1 MKTKLLHP
9 IARLLLAILMC
20 LPICGSHAFA
30 QEAESYAVFDEAT
43 NTLTFKH
50 DTNKPTGA
58 FALNEGDNA
67 PGWYKSNGYVSNAN
81 TIEKVVFDASF
92 ANARPTSCCKWFFG
106 CTDLTTIEGIE
117 YLNTENVTEMSGMFC
132 GCKALTMLDVSKFDT
147 KNVQS
152 MSSMFWGCHALTTLD
167 ISNFD
172 TQNVTEMSGMFDG
185 CSALTTIYA
194 SDKFVTTACKYDY
207 NMFKGCTNLV
217 GAVPYDEYKIGKE
230 MANYTTGYFTDI
242 ASKIA
247 ESYAVFDKAT
257 NTLTFKHDT
266 KKPDGAFALN
276 EGDNAPGWYKSND
289 DGSNANIIKKV
300 VFDAS
305 FANARPTNCHLW
317 FYGCKNLT
325 TIEGIEYLNTEN
337 VTSMSLM
344 FSGCSALTT
353 LNLSNFDTQSVTN
366 MTGMFSDCRALTTLD
381 VSNFNTQ
388 NVTDMSFMFFNCS
401 AITTL
406 DIAKFDT
413 KNVTDMSFMFCSD
426 PALTTIYASDKF
438 VTTACKE
445 DRNMFTS
452 CDNLVGAVPYDE
464 NKVGKEMANYT
475 TGYFTDI
482 ASKVAESYAVFDEA
496 TNTLTF
502 KHDTQKPYGA
512 FALNEVENAP
522 GWYKPNDDG
531 SNANIIK
538 KVVFDAS
545 FANARPTSCCE
556 WFNGCTDLTTIEG
569 IEYLNTENV
578 TDMSGM
584 FWGCA
589 ALTTLDVSHF
599 DTQNVTNMSY
609 MFSDCSALTTL
620 DVSNFNTQNVTN
632 MYYMF
637 SNCSALTTLDVSNF
651 NTQNVTDMSGMF
663 SDCRAL
669 TTLDV
674 SNFNTQNVTDMSYM
688 FFNCSAITTL
698 DIANFD
704 TKNVTDMSYMF
715 YNCSALK
722 TLDVSNFDTQN
733 VTDMSWMFY
742 NNSALTT
749 IYASDKFV
757 TTACKEDRNMF
768 TSCDNLVGAV
778 TYNENKVGKEMANYT
793 TGYFTDKASKVAESY
808 AVFDEATNT
817 LTFKHDTKKP
827 YGAFALNE
835 GKNAPGWYKPDG
847 NRDNANIIKK
857 VVFDASFANARP
869 TSCYEWFYRC
879 GYLTDIEG
887 IEYLNTENVT
897 NMSEMFSNCWA
908 LTTLDLSNFD
918 TKNVTN
924 MSYMFSNCFALTTLN
939 VSNFDTQNVTD
950 MSNMFGSCYEL
961 TTLDVS
967 NFDTQNVTNMGGMF
981 RGCGALKT
989 LDVSHF
995 DTQNVTNM
1003 SEMFM
1008 GCSALTTLDISSFD
1022 TKNVTDMSNMFWGC
1036 AALTTLDV
1044 SNFDT
1049 QNVTNMSWMFSYDT
1063 ALTTIYA
1070 SDKFVTTACKEDR
1083 NMFTSC
1089 DNLVGAVP
1097 YNENKVGKEMANYTT
1112 GYFTDKA
1119 ATGIDAPTVSDDTA
1133 AEYYDLQ
1140 GRRLNAPQKGV
1151 NIVKRGKKT
1160 TKMLVK

>member
-58 FALNEGDNA
+58 FALNEGYNA

-217 GAVPYDEYKIGKE
+217 GAVPYDEYNIGKE

-247 ESYAVFDKAT
+247 ESYAVFNEAT

-266 KKPDGAFALN
+266 NKPAGAFALN
-276 EGDNAPGWYKSND
+276 EDGKLPGWYKGNFNED
-289 DGSNANIIKKV
+289 NQNIIKKV

-305 FANARPTNCHLW
+305 FANARPTSCNEW
-317 FYGCKNLT
+317 FYGCTDLT

-337 VTSMSLM
+337 VTSMFLM
-344 FSGCSALTT
+344 FNGCSSLTT
-353 LNLSNFDTQSVTN
+353 LNLSNFDTQNVTN
-366 MTGMFSDCRALTTLD
+366 MSHMFYDCSALTTLD
-381 VSNFNTQ
+381 VSNFDTQNVTDMSGMFSNCSALTTLDVSKFNTQNVTNLSCMFSGCRTLTTLNVSNFDTKNVMIMNNMFDGCYTLTTLDVSNFDTKNVTNMYAMFSGCDYLETLDLSNFNTQ
-388 NVTDMSFMFFNCS
+388 NVTDMRWMFSNCRVLKTLDLSSFNTQNVTSMNNMFEGCDGF
-401 AITTL
+401 TTL
-406 DIAKFDT
+406 DVSNFDT
-413 KNVTDMSFMFCSD
+413 KNVTDMSWMFYGCKT
-426 PALTTIYASDKF
+426 LTTIYASDKF
-438 VTTACKE
+438 VTTACEK
-445 DRNMFTS
+445 DKNMFAYCT
-452 CDNLVGAVPYDE
+452 NLVGAVPYDE

-502 KHDTQKPYGA
+502 KHDTQKPDGA
-512 FALNEVENAP
+512 FALNEIENAP

-578 TDMSGM
+578 KDMSGM
-584 FWGCA
+584 FWGCR

-599 DTQNVTNMSY
+599 NTQNVTNMSY
-609 MFSDCSALTTL
+609 MLSDCSALTTL
-620 DVSNFNTQNVTN
+620 DVSHLDTQNVTN

-637 SNCSALTTLDVSNF
+637 SGCSALTTLDVSNF

-663 SDCRAL
+663 SDCSAL

-674 SNFNTQNVTDMSYM
+674 SNLNTQNVTDMSYM
-688 FFNCSAITTL
+688 FFYCSAITTL

-715 YNCSALK
+715 NDCSALK
-722 TLDVSNFDTQN
+722 TLDVSNFDT
-733 VTDMSWMFY
+733 
-742 NNSALTT
+742 TT
-749 IYASDKFV
+749 VRIKSR
-757 TTACKEDRNMF
+757 TCSL
-768 TSCDNLVGAV
+768 SC
-778 TYNENKVGKEMANYT
+778 
-793 TGYFTDKASKVAESY
+793 
-808 AVFDEATNT
+808 
-817 LTFKHDTKKP
+817 
-827 YGAFALNE
+827 
-835 GKNAPGWYKPDG
+835 
-847 NRDNANIIKK
+847 
-857 VVFDASFANARP
+857 
-869 TSCYEWFYRC
+869 
-879 GYLTDIEG
+879 
-887 IEYLNTENVT
+887 
-897 NMSEMFSNCWA
+897 
-908 LTTLDLSNFD
+908 
-918 TKNVTN
+918 
-924 MSYMFSNCFALTTLN
+924 
-939 VSNFDTQNVTD
+939 
-950 MSNMFGSCYEL
+950 
-961 TTLDVS
+961 
-967 NFDTQNVTNMGGMF
+967 
-981 RGCGALKT
+981 
-989 LDVSHF
+989 
-995 DTQNVTNM
+995 
-1003 SEMFM
+1003 
-1008 GCSALTTLDISSFD
+1008 
-1022 TKNVTDMSNMFWGC
+1022 
-1036 AALTTLDV
+1036 
-1044 SNFDT
+1044 
-1049 QNVTNMSWMFSYDT
+1049 
-1063 ALTTIYA
+1063 
-1070 SDKFVTTACKEDR
+1070 
-1083 NMFTSC
+1083 
-1089 DNLVGAVP
+1089 
-1097 YNENKVGKEMANYTT
+1097 
-1112 GYFTDKA
+1112 
-1119 ATGIDAPTVSDDTA
+1119 
-1133 AEYYDLQ
+1133 
-1140 GRRLNAPQKGV
+1140 
-1151 NIVKRGKKT
+1151 
-1160 TKMLVK
+1160 

>member
-30 QEAESYAVFDEAT
+30 QEAESYAVFDKAT
-43 NTLTFKH
+43 NTLTFKR
-50 DTNKPTGA
+50 DTNKPAGA

-67 PGWYKSNGYVSNAN
+67 PGWYKPNADGDN
-81 TIEKVVFDASF
+81 TNIIKKVVFDASF
-92 ANARPTSCCKWFFG
+92 ANARPTSCREWFNG

-247 ESYAVFDKAT
+247 ESYAVFDEAT
-257 NTLTFKHDT
+257 NTLTFKRDT
-266 KKPDGAFALN
+266 NKPAGAFALN
-276 EGDNAPGWYKSND
+276 EGDNAPGWYKPNA
-289 DGSNANIIKKV
+289 DG
-300 VFDAS
+300 D
-305 FANARPTNCHLW
+305 
-317 FYGCKNLT
+317 
-325 TIEGIEYLNTEN
+325 NT
-337 VTSMSLM
+337 
-344 FSGCSALTT
+344 
-353 LNLSNFDTQSVTN
+353 
-366 MTGMFSDCRALTTLD
+366 
-381 VSNFNTQ
+381 
-388 NVTDMSFMFFNCS
+388 
-401 AITTL
+401 
-406 DIAKFDT
+406 
-413 KNVTDMSFMFCSD
+413 
-426 PALTTIYASDKF
+426 
-438 VTTACKE
+438 
-445 DRNMFTS
+445 
-452 CDNLVGAVPYDE
+452 
-464 NKVGKEMANYT
+464 
-475 TGYFTDI
+475 
-482 ASKVAESYAVFDEA
+482 
-496 TNTLTF
+496 
-502 KHDTQKPYGA
+502 
-512 FALNEVENAP
+512 
-522 GWYKPNDDG
+522 
-531 SNANIIK
+531 NIIK

-545 FANARPTSCCE
+545 FANARPTSCRE

-599 DTQNVTNMSY
+599 DTQNVTNMYY

-620 DVSNFNTQNVTN
+620 DVSNFNTQNVTY
-632 MYYMF
+632 MSGMF
-637 SNCSALTTLDVSNF
+637 SDCRALTTLNVSNFNTQNVTDMSGMFYDCSALTTLDVSNF
-651 NTQNVTDMSGMF
+651 NTQNVTNMY
-663 SDCRAL
+663 
-669 TTLDV
+669 
-674 SNFNTQNVTDMSYM
+674 YM

-722 TLDVSNFDTQN
+722 TLDVSNFDTKN
-733 VTDMSWMFY
+733 VTDMNYMFSGCKALTTLDVSNFDTQNVTSMSNMFNNCSALTTLDVSNFDTKNVTNMGWMFC
-742 NNSALTT
+742 NNYALTT

-757 TTACKEDRNMF
+757 TTACEEDENMF
-768 TSCDNLVGAV
+768 AECVNLVGAV
-778 TYNENKVGKEMANYT
+778 PYDENKVGKEMANYT
-793 TGYFTDKASKVAESY
+793 NGYFTDIASKVVESY

-827 YGAFALNE
+827 DGAFALNE
-835 GKNAPGWYKPDG
+835 GENLPGWYKFDD
-847 NRDNANIIKK
+847 NNHSHNANIIKK
-857 VVFDASFANARP
+857 VIFYASFANARP
-869 TSCYEWFYRC
+869 TSCYNWFYGC
-879 GYLTDIEG
+879 TDLTTIEG

-897 NMSEMFSNCWA
+897 NMSWMFSECSA
-908 LTTLDLSNFD
+908 
-918 TKNVTN
+918 
-924 MSYMFSNCFALTTLN
+924 
-939 VSNFDTQNVTD
+939 
-950 MSNMFGSCYEL
+950 L

-967 NFDTQNVTNMGGMF
+967 NFDTKNVMEMSYMF
-981 RGCGALKT
+981 GSCTKLKT
-989 LDVSHF
+989 LDVSSF
-995 DTQNVTNM
+995 NTQNVTDMNW
-1003 SEMFM
+1003 MFSY
-1008 GCSALTTLDISSFD
+1008 CSALTTLDLSDFD
-1022 TKNVTDMSNMFWGC
+1022 TKNVTDMNGMFSNCSALTTLDLSSFETQNVTDMSRMFKDC
-1036 AALTTLDV
+1036 SALTTLDV

-1049 QNVTNMSWMFSYDT
+1049 QNVTDMSRMFKGCRALTTLDLSSFETQNVTDMSRMFKSCS

-1070 SDKFVTTACKEDR
+1070 SDKFVTTACEEDE
-1083 NMFTSC
+1083 NMFAEC
-1089 DNLVGAVP
+1089 ANLVGAIP
-1097 YNENKVGKEMANYTT
+1097 YDENKVGKEMANYTT

-1133 AEYYDLQ
+1133 TEYYDLQ

>member
-247 ESYAVFDKAT
+247 ESYVVFDEAT

-266 KKPDGAFALN
+266 NKPDGAFALN
-276 EGDNAPGWYKSND
+276 EGENLPNWYRTDFYGNNSL
-289 DGSNANIIKKV
+289 SIKKV

-305 FANARPTNCHLW
+305 FANARPTSCYRWFFNCK
-317 FYGCKNLT
+317 YLT

-337 VTSMSLM
+337 VTNMSGMFWGCAALTTLDVSHFDTQNVTDMSYM
-344 FSGCSALTT
+344 FSSCSALTT
-353 LNLSNFDTQSVTN
+353 LDVSKFDTKNVTDMNYMFYQCSVLTTLDVSNFDTKNVTD
-366 MTGMFSDCRALTTLD
+366 MDGMFCDCDALTTLD
-381 VSNFNTQ
+381 VSNFDTRNVTNMNSMFYSCSALTTLDLSNFDTQ
-388 NVTDMSFMFFNCS
+388 NVTNMSYMFSNCP
-401 AITTL
+401 ALTTL
-406 DIAKFDT
+406 DVSNFDT
-413 KNVTDMSFMFCSD
+413 KNVTDMSWMFSFN

-438 VTTACKE
+438 VTTACE
-445 DRNMFTS
+445 FDDCMFEE
-452 CDNLVGAVPYDE
+452 CANLVGAVPYDE

-502 KHDTQKPYGA
+502 KHDTNKPDGA
-512 FALNEVENAP
+512 FALNEGENLP
-522 GWYKPNDDG
+522 GWYKFDDNNH
-531 SNANIIK
+531 SHNANIIK
-538 KVVFDAS
+538 KVIFDTS
-545 FANARPTSCCE
+545 FANARPTSCYN
-556 WFNGCTDLTTIEG
+556 WFYGCTDLTTIEG

-578 TDMSGM
+578 T
-584 FWGCA
+584 
-589 ALTTLDVSHF
+589 
-599 DTQNVTNMSY
+599 NMSW
-609 MFSDCSALTTL
+609 MFSECSALTTL
-620 DVSNFNTQNVTN
+620 DVSNFDTKNVMEMNYMFGSCTKLKTLDVSSFNTQNVTDMN
-632 MYYMF
+632 WMFSYCSALTTLDLSNFDTKNVTDMNGMF
-637 SNCSALTTLDVSNF
+637 SNCSALTTLDLSSF
-651 NTQNVTDMSGMF
+651 ETQNVTDMSRMF
-663 SDCRAL
+663 KD
-669 TTLDV
+669 
-674 SNFNTQNVTDMSYM
+674 
-688 FFNCSAITTL
+688 
-698 DIANFD
+698 
-704 TKNVTDMSYMF
+704 
-715 YNCSALK
+715 CSALT

-733 VTDMSWMFY
+733 VTDMSRMFKGCRALTTLDLSSFETQ
-742 NNSALTT
+742 NVTDMSRMFKSCSALTT

-757 TTACKEDRNMF
+757 TTACEEDENMF
-768 TSCDNLVGAV
+768 
-778 TYNENKVGKEMANYT
+778 
-793 TGYFTDKASKVAESY
+793 AES
-808 AVFDEATNT
+808 A
-817 LTFKHDTKKP
+817 
-827 YGAFALNE
+827 
-835 GKNAPGWYKPDG
+835 
-847 NRDNANIIKK
+847 
-857 VVFDASFANARP
+857 
-869 TSCYEWFYRC
+869 
-879 GYLTDIEG
+879 
-887 IEYLNTENVT
+887 
-897 NMSEMFSNCWA
+897 
-908 LTTLDLSNFD
+908 
-918 TKNVTN
+918 
-924 MSYMFSNCFALTTLN
+924 
-939 VSNFDTQNVTD
+939 
-950 MSNMFGSCYEL
+950 
-961 TTLDVS
+961 
-967 NFDTQNVTNMGGMF
+967 
-981 RGCGALKT
+981 
-989 LDVSHF
+989 
-995 DTQNVTNM
+995 
-1003 SEMFM
+1003 
-1008 GCSALTTLDISSFD
+1008 
-1022 TKNVTDMSNMFWGC
+1022 
-1036 AALTTLDV
+1036 
-1044 SNFDT
+1044 
-1049 QNVTNMSWMFSYDT
+1049 
-1063 ALTTIYA
+1063 
-1070 SDKFVTTACKEDR
+1070 
-1083 NMFTSC
+1083 
-1089 DNLVGAVP
+1089 NLVGAVP
-1097 YNENKVGKEMANYTT
+1097 YDENKVGKEMANYTT

>member
-50 DTNKPTGA
+50 DTNKPDGA

-242 ASKIA
+242 ASKVA
-247 ESYAVFDKAT
+247 ESYAVFDEAT

-266 KKPDGAFALN
+266 NKPAGAFALN

-305 FANARPTNCHLW
+305 FANARPTSCYKW
-317 FYGCKNLT
+317 FYDCTNLT

-337 VTSMSLM
+337 VTNMGWM
-344 FSGCSALTT
+344 FSNCEALTI
-353 LNLSNFDTQSVTN
+353 LDVSNFDTKNVTN
-366 MTGMFSDCRALTTLD
+366 MRCMFSICFALTTLD
-381 VSNFNTQ
+381 VSNFDTQ
-388 NVTDMSFMFFNCS
+388 NVTNMSNMFSDCS
-401 AITTL
+401 ALTTL
-406 DIAKFDT
+406 DLSNFDT
-413 KNVTDMSFMFCSD
+413 KNVTDMSWMFSFD
-426 PALTTIYASDKF
+426 TALITIYASNKF
-438 VTTACKE
+438 VTTACEKGQ
-445 DRNMFTS
+445 NMFKDCT
-452 CDNLVGAVPYDE
+452 NLVGAVPYDE
-464 NKVGKEMANYT
+464 NKRGKEMANYT

-502 KHDTQKPYGA
+502 KHDTNKPDGA
-512 FALNEVENAP
+512 FALNEGENLP
-522 GWYKPNDDG
+522 GWYKFDDNNH
-531 SNANIIK
+531 SHNANIIK
-538 KVVFDAS
+538 KVIFDAS
-545 FANARPTSCCE
+545 FANARPTSCYN
-556 WFNGCTDLTTIEG
+556 WFYGCTDLTTIEG

-578 TDMSGM
+578 T
-584 FWGCA
+584 
-589 ALTTLDVSHF
+589 
-599 DTQNVTNMSY
+599 NMSW
-609 MFSDCSALTTL
+609 MFSECSALTTL
-620 DVSNFNTQNVTN
+620 DVSNFDTKNVMEMSYMFGSCTKLKTLDVSSFNTQNVTDMN
-632 MYYMF
+632 WMFSYCSVLTTLDLSNFDTKNVTDMNGMF
-637 SNCSALTTLDVSNF
+637 SNCSALTTLDLSSF
-651 NTQNVTDMSGMF
+651 ETQNVTDMSRMF
-663 SDCRAL
+663 KSC
-669 TTLDV
+669 
-674 SNFNTQNVTDMSYM
+674 
-688 FFNCSAITTL
+688 
-698 DIANFD
+698 
-704 TKNVTDMSYMF
+704 
-715 YNCSALK
+715 
-722 TLDVSNFDTQN
+722 
-733 VTDMSWMFY
+733 
-742 NNSALTT
+742 SALTT

-757 TTACKEDRNMF
+757 TTACEEDENMF
-768 TSCDNLVGAV
+768 
-778 TYNENKVGKEMANYT
+778 
-793 TGYFTDKASKVAESY
+793 AEC
-808 AVFDEATNT
+808 T
-817 LTFKHDTKKP
+817 
-827 YGAFALNE
+827 
-835 GKNAPGWYKPDG
+835 
-847 NRDNANIIKK
+847 
-857 VVFDASFANARP
+857 
-869 TSCYEWFYRC
+869 
-879 GYLTDIEG
+879 
-887 IEYLNTENVT
+887 
-897 NMSEMFSNCWA
+897 
-908 LTTLDLSNFD
+908 
-918 TKNVTN
+918 
-924 MSYMFSNCFALTTLN
+924 
-939 VSNFDTQNVTD
+939 
-950 MSNMFGSCYEL
+950 
-961 TTLDVS
+961 
-967 NFDTQNVTNMGGMF
+967 
-981 RGCGALKT
+981 
-989 LDVSHF
+989 
-995 DTQNVTNM
+995 
-1003 SEMFM
+1003 
-1008 GCSALTTLDISSFD
+1008 
-1022 TKNVTDMSNMFWGC
+1022 
-1036 AALTTLDV
+1036 
-1044 SNFDT
+1044 
-1049 QNVTNMSWMFSYDT
+1049 
-1063 ALTTIYA
+1063 
-1070 SDKFVTTACKEDR
+1070 
-1083 NMFTSC
+1083 
-1089 DNLVGAVP
+1089 NLVGAVP
-1097 YNENKVGKEMANYTT
+1097 YDENKVGKEMANYTT

>member
-9 IARLLLAILMC
+9 IARLVLAILMC

-50 DTNKPTGA
+50 DTNKPT
-58 FALNEGDNA
+58 
-67 PGWYKSNGYVSNAN
+67 
-81 TIEKVVFDASF
+81 
-92 ANARPTSCCKWFFG
+92 
-106 CTDLTTIEGIE
+106 
-117 YLNTENVTEMSGMFC
+117 
-132 GCKALTMLDVSKFDT
+132 
-147 KNVQS
+147 
-152 MSSMFWGCHALTTLD
+152 
-167 ISNFD
+167 
-172 TQNVTEMSGMFDG
+172 
-185 CSALTTIYA
+185 
-194 SDKFVTTACKYDY
+194 
-207 NMFKGCTNLV
+207 
-217 GAVPYDEYKIGKE
+217 
-230 MANYTTGYFTDI
+230 
-242 ASKIA
+242 
-247 ESYAVFDKAT
+247 
-257 NTLTFKHDT
+257 
-266 KKPDGAFALN
+266 GAFALN

-366 MTGMFSDCRALTTLD
+366 MTGMFSDCRTLTTLD

-401 AITTL
+401 ALTTL

-413 KNVTDMSFMFCSD
+413 KNVTNMSYMFYRCS
-426 PALTTIYASDKF
+426 ALTTIYASDKF

-482 ASKVAESYAVFDEA
+482 ASKVAEPYAVFDEA

-502 KHDTQKPYGA
+502 KHDTKKPYGA
-512 FALNEVENAP
+512 FALNEGKNAP

-531 SNANIIK
+531 SNANITK

-733 VTDMSWMFY
+733 VT
-742 NNSALTT
+742 
-749 IYASDKFV
+749 
-757 TTACKEDRNMF
+757 
-768 TSCDNLVGAV
+768 
-778 TYNENKVGKEMANYT
+778 
-793 TGYFTDKASKVAESY
+793 
-808 AVFDEATNT
+808 
-817 LTFKHDTKKP
+817 
-827 YGAFALNE
+827 
-835 GKNAPGWYKPDG
+835 
-847 NRDNANIIKK
+847 
-857 VVFDASFANARP
+857 
-869 TSCYEWFYRC
+869 
-879 GYLTDIEG
+879 
-887 IEYLNTENVT
+887 
-897 NMSEMFSNCWA
+897 
-908 LTTLDLSNFD
+908 
-918 TKNVTN
+918 
-924 MSYMFSNCFALTTLN
+924 
-939 VSNFDTQNVTD
+939 
-950 MSNMFGSCYEL
+950 
-961 TTLDVS
+961 
-967 NFDTQNVTNMGGMF
+967 
-981 RGCGALKT
+981 
-989 LDVSHF
+989 
-995 DTQNVTNM
+995 
-1003 SEMFM
+1003 
-1008 GCSALTTLDISSFD
+1008 
-1022 TKNVTDMSNMFWGC
+1022 
-1036 AALTTLDV
+1036 
-1044 SNFDT
+1044 
-1049 QNVTNMSWMFSYDT
+1049 NMSWMFSYDT

-1089 DNLVGAVP
+1089 DNLVGAVT

-1160 TKMLVK
+1160 TKVLVK

>member
-50 DTNKPTGA
+50 D
-58 FALNEGDNA
+58 
-67 PGWYKSNGYVSNAN
+67 AN
-81 TIEKVVFDASF
+81 
-92 ANARPTSCCKWFFG
+92 
-106 CTDLTTIEGIE
+106 
-117 YLNTENVTEMSGMFC
+117 
-132 GCKALTMLDVSKFDT
+132 
-147 KNVQS
+147 
-152 MSSMFWGCHALTTLD
+152 
-167 ISNFD
+167 
-172 TQNVTEMSGMFDG
+172 
-185 CSALTTIYA
+185 
-194 SDKFVTTACKYDY
+194 
-207 NMFKGCTNLV
+207 
-217 GAVPYDEYKIGKE
+217 
-230 MANYTTGYFTDI
+230 
-242 ASKIA
+242 
-247 ESYAVFDKAT
+247 
-257 NTLTFKHDT
+257 
-266 KKPDGAFALN
+266 KPDGAFALN

-452 CDNLVGAVPYDE
+452 CANLVGAVPYDE

-502 KHDTQKPYGA
+502 KHDTKKTAGA
-512 FALNEVENAP
+512 FALNEGDNAP
-522 GWYKPNDDG
+522 GWYKSNDDG

-545 FANARPTSCCE
+545 FANARPTSCYK
-556 WFNGCTDLTTIEG
+556 WFYDCTNLTTIEG

-578 TDMSGM
+578 TNMGWM
-584 FWGCA
+584 FSACE
-589 ALTTLDVSHF
+589 ALTILDV
-599 DTQNVTNMSY
+599 
-609 MFSDCSALTTL
+609 
-620 DVSNFNTQNVTN
+620 
-632 MYYMF
+632 
-637 SNCSALTTLDVSNF
+637 
-651 NTQNVTDMSGMF
+651 
-663 SDCRAL
+663 
-669 TTLDV
+669 
-674 SNFNTQNVTDMSYM
+674 
-688 FFNCSAITTL
+688 
-698 DIANFD
+698 
-704 TKNVTDMSYMF
+704 
-715 YNCSALK
+715 
-722 TLDVSNFDTQN
+722 
-733 VTDMSWMFY
+733 
-742 NNSALTT
+742 
-749 IYASDKFV
+749 
-757 TTACKEDRNMF
+757 
-768 TSCDNLVGAV
+768 
-778 TYNENKVGKEMANYT
+778 
-793 TGYFTDKASKVAESY
+793 
-808 AVFDEATNT
+808 
-817 LTFKHDTKKP
+817 
-827 YGAFALNE
+827 
-835 GKNAPGWYKPDG
+835 
-847 NRDNANIIKK
+847 
-857 VVFDASFANARP
+857 
-869 TSCYEWFYRC
+869 
-879 GYLTDIEG
+879 
-887 IEYLNTENVT
+887 
-897 NMSEMFSNCWA
+897 
-908 LTTLDLSNFD
+908 SNFD

-924 MSYMFSNCFALTTLN
+924 MRYMFSICF
-939 VSNFDTQNVTD
+939 
-950 MSNMFGSCYEL
+950 
-961 TTLDVS
+961 
-967 NFDTQNVTNMGGMF
+967 
-981 RGCGALKT
+981 
-989 LDVSHF
+989 
-995 DTQNVTNM
+995 
-1003 SEMFM
+1003 
-1008 GCSALTTLDISSFD
+1008 
-1022 TKNVTDMSNMFWGC
+1022 
-1036 AALTTLDV
+1036 ALTTLDV

-1049 QNVTNMSWMFSYDT
+1049 QNVTNMSNMFSDCSALTTLDLSNFDTKNVTDMSWMFSFDT
-1063 ALTTIYA
+1063 ALITIYA
-1070 SDKFVTTACKEDR
+1070 SDKFVTTACEKGQ
-1083 NMFTSC
+1083 NMFKDCT
-1089 DNLVGAVP
+1089 NLVGAVP
-1097 YNENKVGKEMANYTT
+1097 YDENKRGKEMANYTT
-1112 GYFTDKA
+1112 GYFTYKA
-1119 ATGIDAPTVSDDTA
+1119 VTGIDAPTVSDDTA

>member
-50 DTNKPTGA
+50 DTNKPDGA
-58 FALNEGDNA
+58 FALNEGENL

-207 NMFKGCTNLV
+207 NMFEGCTNLV

-247 ESYAVFDKAT
+247 ESYAVFDEAT

-266 KKPDGAFALN
+266 NKPAGAFALN
-276 EGDNAPGWYKSND
+276 EGENTPGWYKSND

-438 VTTACKE
+438 VTTACEKGQ
-445 DRNMFTS
+445 NMFKD
-452 CDNLVGAVPYDE
+452 CANLVGAVPYDE

-502 KHDTQKPYGA
+502 KHDTNKPAGA
-512 FALNEVENAP
+512 FALNEGENLP
-522 GWYKPNDDG
+522 GWYKFDDNNH
-531 SNANIIK
+531 SHNANIIK
-538 KVVFDAS
+538 KVIFDAS
-545 FANARPTSCCE
+545 FANARPTSCYN
-556 WFNGCTDLTTIEG
+556 WFYGCTDLTTIEG

-578 TDMSGM
+578 T
-584 FWGCA
+584 
-589 ALTTLDVSHF
+589 
-599 DTQNVTNMSY
+599 NMSW
-609 MFSDCSALTTL
+609 MFSECSALTTL
-620 DVSNFNTQNVTN
+620 DVSNFDTKNVMEMSYMFGSCTKLKTLDVSSFNTQNVTDMN
-632 MYYMF
+632 WMFSYCSALTTLDLSNFDTKNVTDMNGMF
-637 SNCSALTTLDVSNF
+637 SNCSALTTLDLSSF
-651 NTQNVTDMSGMF
+651 ETQNVTDMSRMF
-663 SDCRAL
+663 KD
-669 TTLDV
+669 
-674 SNFNTQNVTDMSYM
+674 
-688 FFNCSAITTL
+688 
-698 DIANFD
+698 
-704 TKNVTDMSYMF
+704 
-715 YNCSALK
+715 CSALT

-733 VTDMSWMFY
+733 VTDMSRMFKGCRALTTLDLSSFETQ
-742 NNSALTT
+742 NVTDMSRMFKSCSALTT

-757 TTACKEDRNMF
+757 TTACEEDENMF
-768 TSCDNLVGAV
+768 AECANLVGAIP
-778 TYNENKVGKEMANYT
+778 YDENKVGKEMANYT
-793 TGYFTDKASKVAESY
+793 
-808 AVFDEATNT
+808 N
-817 LTFKHDTKKP
+817 
-827 YGAFALNE
+827 
-835 GKNAPGWYKPDG
+835 
-847 NRDNANIIKK
+847 
-857 VVFDASFANARP
+857 
-869 TSCYEWFYRC
+869 
-879 GYLTDIEG
+879 
-887 IEYLNTENVT
+887 
-897 NMSEMFSNCWA
+897 
-908 LTTLDLSNFD
+908 
-918 TKNVTN
+918 
-924 MSYMFSNCFALTTLN
+924 
-939 VSNFDTQNVTD
+939 
-950 MSNMFGSCYEL
+950 
-961 TTLDVS
+961 
-967 NFDTQNVTNMGGMF
+967 
-981 RGCGALKT
+981 
-989 LDVSHF
+989 
-995 DTQNVTNM
+995 
-1003 SEMFM
+1003 
-1008 GCSALTTLDISSFD
+1008 
-1022 TKNVTDMSNMFWGC
+1022 
-1036 AALTTLDV
+1036 
-1044 SNFDT
+1044 
-1049 QNVTNMSWMFSYDT
+1049 
-1063 ALTTIYA
+1063 
-1070 SDKFVTTACKEDR
+1070 
-1083 NMFTSC
+1083 
-1089 DNLVGAVP
+1089 
-1097 YNENKVGKEMANYTT
+1097 

>member
-20 LPICGSHAFA
+20 LPIYGSHAFA

-58 FALNEGDNA
+58 FALNEGYNA

-247 ESYAVFDKAT
+247 ESYAVFDEAT

-266 KKPDGAFALN
+266 NKPYGAFALN
-276 EGDNAPGWYKSND
+276 EGDNAPGWYKPNN

-305 FANARPTNCHLW
+305 FANARPTSCYKW
-317 FYGCKNLT
+317 FYDCTNLT

-337 VTSMSLM
+337 VTNMGWM
-344 FSGCSALTT
+344 FSNCEALTI
-353 LNLSNFDTQSVTN
+353 LDVSNFDTKNVTN
-366 MTGMFSDCRALTTLD
+366 MRCMFSICFALTTLD
-381 VSNFNTQ
+381 VSNFDTQ
-388 NVTDMSFMFFNCS
+388 NVTNMSNMFSDCS
-401 AITTL
+401 ALTTL
-406 DIAKFDT
+406 DLSNFDT
-413 KNVTDMSFMFCSD
+413 KNVTDMSWMFSFD
-426 PALTTIYASDKF
+426 TALITIYASNKF
-438 VTTACKE
+438 VTTACEKGQ
-445 DRNMFTS
+445 NMFKDCT
-452 CDNLVGAVPYDE
+452 NLVGAVPYDE
-464 NKVGKEMANYT
+464 NKRGKEMANCT

-502 KHDTQKPYGA
+502 KHDTNKPAGA
-512 FALNEVENAP
+512 FALNEGKNLP
-522 GWYKPNDDG
+522 GWYKFDDNNH
-531 SNANIIK
+531 SHNANIIK
-538 KVVFDAS
+538 KVIFDTS
-545 FANARPTSCCE
+545 FANARPTSCYN
-556 WFNGCTDLTTIEG
+556 WFYGCTDLTTIEG

-578 TDMSGM
+578 T
-584 FWGCA
+584 
-589 ALTTLDVSHF
+589 
-599 DTQNVTNMSY
+599 NMSW
-609 MFSDCSALTTL
+609 MFSECSALTTL
-620 DVSNFNTQNVTN
+620 DVSNFDTKNVMEMSYMFGSCTKLKTLDVSSFNTQNVTDMN
-632 MYYMF
+632 WMFSYCSVLTTLDLSNFDTKNVTDMSGMF
-637 SNCSALTTLDVSNF
+637 SNCSALTTLDLSSF
-651 NTQNVTDMSGMF
+651 ETQNVTDMSRMF
-663 SDCRAL
+663 ND
-669 TTLDV
+669 
-674 SNFNTQNVTDMSYM
+674 
-688 FFNCSAITTL
+688 
-698 DIANFD
+698 
-704 TKNVTDMSYMF
+704 
-715 YNCSALK
+715 CSALT

-733 VTDMSWMFY
+733 VTDMSRMFKSC
-742 NNSALTT
+742 SALTT

-757 TTACKEDRNMF
+757 TTACEEDENMF
-768 TSCDNLVGAV
+768 
-778 TYNENKVGKEMANYT
+778 
-793 TGYFTDKASKVAESY
+793 AE
-808 AVFDEATNT
+808 
-817 LTFKHDTKKP
+817 
-827 YGAFALNE
+827 
-835 GKNAPGWYKPDG
+835 
-847 NRDNANIIKK
+847 
-857 VVFDASFANARP
+857 
-869 TSCYEWFYRC
+869 
-879 GYLTDIEG
+879 
-887 IEYLNTENVT
+887 
-897 NMSEMFSNCWA
+897 
-908 LTTLDLSNFD
+908 
-918 TKNVTN
+918 
-924 MSYMFSNCFALTTLN
+924 
-939 VSNFDTQNVTD
+939 
-950 MSNMFGSCYEL
+950 
-961 TTLDVS
+961 
-967 NFDTQNVTNMGGMF
+967 
-981 RGCGALKT
+981 
-989 LDVSHF
+989 
-995 DTQNVTNM
+995 
-1003 SEMFM
+1003 
-1008 GCSALTTLDISSFD
+1008 
-1022 TKNVTDMSNMFWGC
+1022 C
-1036 AALTTLDV
+1036 A
-1044 SNFDT
+1044 
-1049 QNVTNMSWMFSYDT
+1049 
-1063 ALTTIYA
+1063 
-1070 SDKFVTTACKEDR
+1070 
-1083 NMFTSC
+1083 
-1089 DNLVGAVP
+1089 NLVGAVP
-1097 YNENKVGKEMANYTT
+1097 YDENKVGKEMANYTT

-1160 TKMLVK
+1160 TKVLVK

>member
-247 ESYAVFDKAT
+247 ESYAVFDEAT

-266 KKPDGAFALN
+266 NKPYGAFALN
-276 EGDNAPGWYKSND
+276 EGDNAPGWYKPNN

-305 FANARPTNCHLW
+305 FANARPTSCYKW
-317 FYGCKNLT
+317 FYDCTNLT

-337 VTSMSLM
+337 VTNMGWM
-344 FSGCSALTT
+344 FSNCEALTI
-353 LNLSNFDTQSVTN
+353 LDVSNFDTKNVTN
-366 MTGMFSDCRALTTLD
+366 MRYMFSICFALTTLD
-381 VSNFNTQ
+381 VSNFDTQ
-388 NVTDMSFMFFNCS
+388 NVTNMSNMFSDCS
-401 AITTL
+401 ALTTL
-406 DIAKFDT
+406 DLSNFDT
-413 KNVTDMSFMFCSD
+413 KNVTDMSWMFSFD
-426 PALTTIYASDKF
+426 TALITIYASNKF
-438 VTTACKE
+438 VTTACEKGQ
-445 DRNMFTS
+445 NMFKDCT
-452 CDNLVGAVPYDE
+452 NLVGAVPYDE
-464 NKVGKEMANYT
+464 NKRGKEMANCT

-502 KHDTQKPYGA
+502 KHDTNKPAGA
-512 FALNEVENAP
+512 FALNEIENAP

-531 SNANIIK
+531 SNGNIIK

-584 FWGCA
+584 FWGCR

-599 DTQNVTNMSY
+599 NTQNVTNMSY

-620 DVSNFNTQNVTN
+620 DVSHLDTQNVTN

-637 SNCSALTTLDVSNF
+637 SGCSALTTLDVSNF

-663 SDCRAL
+663 SDCSAL

-674 SNFNTQNVTDMSYM
+674 SNLNTQNVTDMSYM
-688 FFNCSAITTL
+688 FFYCSAITTL

-715 YNCSALK
+715 NDCSALK

-742 NNSALTT
+742 DCKALTT
-749 IYASDKFV
+749 IYTSDKFV
-757 TTACKEDRNMF
+757 TTACEKDKNMF
-768 TSCDNLVGAV
+768 ADCT
-778 TYNENKVGKEMANYT
+778 
-793 TGYFTDKASKVAESY
+793 
-808 AVFDEATNT
+808 
-817 LTFKHDTKKP
+817 
-827 YGAFALNE
+827 
-835 GKNAPGWYKPDG
+835 
-847 NRDNANIIKK
+847 
-857 VVFDASFANARP
+857 
-869 TSCYEWFYRC
+869 
-879 GYLTDIEG
+879 
-887 IEYLNTENVT
+887 
-897 NMSEMFSNCWA
+897 
-908 LTTLDLSNFD
+908 
-918 TKNVTN
+918 
-924 MSYMFSNCFALTTLN
+924 
-939 VSNFDTQNVTD
+939 
-950 MSNMFGSCYEL
+950 
-961 TTLDVS
+961 
-967 NFDTQNVTNMGGMF
+967 
-981 RGCGALKT
+981 
-989 LDVSHF
+989 
-995 DTQNVTNM
+995 
-1003 SEMFM
+1003 
-1008 GCSALTTLDISSFD
+1008 
-1022 TKNVTDMSNMFWGC
+1022 
-1036 AALTTLDV
+1036 
-1044 SNFDT
+1044 
-1049 QNVTNMSWMFSYDT
+1049 
-1063 ALTTIYA
+1063 
-1070 SDKFVTTACKEDR
+1070 
-1083 NMFTSC
+1083 
-1089 DNLVGAVP
+1089 NLVGAVP
-1097 YNENKVGKEMANYTT
+1097 YDENKVGKEMANYTT